1 MIQFTKRLRY
11 ALPLVIA
18 FTCLISL
25 SSFQSG
31 NDLSE
36 WNPSLSLHENEDAQK
51 KPPET
56 PAKNLSQEPSR
67 EPSIEQEYRLHEPR
81 KSRTLEEEYQ
91 LIPQKNK
98 EDRLPLQF
106 DDHINY
112 FPLENDS
119 LFVNPKDQNGSDS
132 TQEDATQSNQPQAI
146 GPLTPPPPQEPLPE
160 TQTFFAPEGAG
171 SAAST
176 GPAATQSPSVAGQ
189 AATAQQATAALPGV
203 PPSLAAERDAANR
216 TILINFNNVSII
228 EFVRFISRISNKN
241 FIFDGIDL
249 DFNVTIVS
257 EEPATIENVMAVL
270 MQVLRV
276 HGLSLMEQGN
286 NIVIHRS
293 KGVNAISQVIAEGL
307 PPPLQINELITQV
320 FRLNTLDAER
330 AAEIVQPLVSEGAL
344 VEVLLGSNHLI
355 VTDIASNV
363 AKIGQLLRSLDA
375 PISGMVIGQYVVVN
389 ALIDSLISLAERVM
403 EPIADGKPLVF
414 VPHNPSNSI
423 FVVSTPFLVDRSLA
437 MLRNLDVNIG
447 VTRIFSGENL
457 RFGGQG
463 RGAGAGGEGGTAGGG
478 GEGGTAGPGEAGA
491 GGGIE
496 GGLDEQLRREG
507 GVIRGPLPTG
517 ALESRSPWNA
527 DLPEGH
533 IERIKFYIHKLRYRK
548 GEQIMDALQRV
559 GISLQETGT
568 GNLDLVATIQSIQW
582 IESSNSLVFTGTIDA
597 VAKVKEL
604 IEEIDTPLRQV
615 FIEMLIM
622 ETTLDESLEYGVN
635 WGSRFNNRGDVSASQ
650 GFMSD
655 ANTLSAALDSANP
668 GGTIDVANLA
678 REGGYHLGII
688 GRNISHGGLSFDT
701 VGALVTAIH
710 DKDKVDILMN
720 PKLLV
725 EDNATAEVFVGYNTA
740 YQISS
745 ISNDRG
751 EIITNNFEFRDV
763 GTLLRV
769 TPLISNNDV
778 VTLEIREEVS
788 SIATQTQST
797 GTLTSQSPGPMTRIN
812 RTVTKVHVPNKYFLV
827 MSGMIQDRNERR
839 RSQVPCIGGI
849 PLLGSLFSHKTLGDQ
864 KRNLMIFIRPQ
875 IIDSAEDIDN
885 ITRHEQDVF
894 RNKART
900 KKMWKY
906 EVEEALDLLNIK
918 CPEVSLHDTEVRNP

>member
-1 MIQFTKRLRY
+1 MIHFTKKLRY
-11 ALPLVIA
+11 ALTLLIPFI
-18 FTCLISL
+18 FLISL
-25 SSFQSG
+25 SSFQSD
-31 NDLSE
+31 DLSE
-36 WNPSLSLHENEDAQK
+36 WNPSLSLDESKEAEKATRTDAEIPKNTTQ
-51 KPPET
+51 ES
-56 PAKNLSQEPSR
+56 AKHR
-67 EPSIEQEYRLHEPR
+67 SIEQEYQLDAP
-81 KSRTLEEEYQ
+81 KKIRTLEEEYQ
-91 LIPQKNK
+91 LTPQQN
-98 EDRLPLQF
+98 EEQRLPIAPS
-106 DDHINY
+106 DHGKY
-112 FPLENDS
+112 FPLENDT
-119 LFVNPKDQNGSDS
+119 LFDHPTDNS
-132 TQEDATQSNQPQAI
+132 THQDDLVPTPDHALEEDQPQAI
-146 GPLTPPPPQEPLPE
+146 GPLTPPPPKEPLPA
-160 TQTFFAPEGAG
+160 TQTFFTPQADT
-171 SAAST
+171 SSAST
-176 GPAATQSPSVAGQ
+176 GSAATQSPSVANQ

-203 PPSLAAERDAANR
+203 PPSLASERDAANK

-241 FIFDGIDL
+241 FIFDDIDL
-249 DFNVTIVS
+249 NFNVTIVS

-286 NIVIHRS
+286 NIVIHRN

-330 AAEIVQPLVSEGAL
+330 AAEIVQPLISEGAL
-344 VEVLLGSNHLI
+344 VEVLLGSNQLI
-355 VTDIASNV
+355 VTDIATNV

-375 PISGMVIGQYVVVN
+375 PLSGMVIGQYVVVN

-414 VPHNPSNSI
+414 VAHNPSNSI

-457 RFGGQG
+457 RFSGQG
-463 RGAGAGGEGGTAGGG
+463 RGGAEGGGAAGEEGEGAAGL
-478 GEGGTAGPGEAGA
+478 EGD
-491 GGGIE
+491 
-496 GGLDEQLRREG
+496 LDEQMRREG
-507 GVIRGPLPTG
+507 GLLQGPLPTG

-559 GISLQETGT
+559 GVSLQETGT

-582 IESSNSLVFTGTIDA
+582 IESSNSLVFTGTIDS

-622 ETTLDESLEYGVN
+622 ETTLDDSLAYSVN
-635 WGSRFNNRGDVSASQ
+635 WGSRFRNHGDVGGAQAFSS
-650 GFMSD
+650 GV
-655 ANTLSAALDSANP
+655 NTLISALDSANP
-668 GGTIDVANLA
+668 GSDIDVTNVT
-678 REGGYHLGII
+678 RNVSGYNLGIV
-688 GRNISHGGLSFDT
+688 GRNITYGGLSFDT
-701 VGALVTAIH
+701 VGALVSANH
-710 DKDKVDILMN
+710 DKAKVDILMN

-725 EDNATAEVFVGYNTA
+725 EDNATAEVFVGVNTA
-740 YQISS
+740 FQVSS

-778 VTLEIREEVS
+778 ITLEIREEVS
-788 SIATQTQST
+788 SVTTQQASP
-797 GTLTSQSPGPMTRIN
+797 GGLTNQSPGPTTRIN

-827 MSGMIQDRNERR
+827 MSGMIQDQNERR
-839 RSQVPCIGGI
+839 RSQVPCLGGI
-849 PLLGSLFSHKTLGDQ
+849 PVIGALFSDKKMSDQ

-875 IIDSAEDIDN
+875 IIDTADDIDN
-885 ITRHEQDVF
+885 ITRHEQDIF